1 MLRNRFD
8 KCKGLDWSL
17 SESPAHCERLSH
29 NSGYFEG
36 AESMLGSSVRKSLEN
51 ANFMDH
57 G

>member
-1 MLRNRFD
+1 MLRDRFD